1 MIKKLFIS
9 MIALAFC
16 QPMSSH
22 GANYSSSDIITNKL
36 KAVVGISAYDL
47 ETVLSDYVFSG
58 DTEAMVEV
66 FKTHWNPK
74 TGEISF
80 HDLLEVCVAG
90 GITHCQQTPSDSRC
104 KELEVYSIGNDQ
116 CMVFIKNL
124 IDTAQSRIRLSK
136 FRGHTRNFDKRTCK
150 TIGGTWTKDITG
162 SGHYCAGQDG
172 KRLLFSDSC
181 GTGFGTCVR
190 DFASKVQVQEI
201 SGFELVKLWGQK
213 HGLQLTCD
221 PEYENR
227 SDTIPGKVISATS
240 ETSTGKDTG
249 QDFIRCSANEEA
261 YEFEF
266 DDLNETMDVEN
277 FFGISAGICALF
289 GLESGAFSAYGECRT
304 QDYEICKSI
313 SDIAK
318 KFGMTASLG
327 FGDATSC
334 RFWPSVWGGGEPR
347 TAFDINPR
355 AFETY
360 INLSFTPETK
370 NMVREYVLAR
380 LSEQN
385 IVLETFECD
394 AGYVPYGDNDNLWT
408 CYVNSQPI
416 DFIFDDLSESSGQT
430 IKSSVSRMACEILGG
445 IGTYENCHGLDEQ
458 QCVTLGQELSKHGL
472 RGTHYDRE
480 LGGCLI
486 GEAEYERARNLV
498 AEIAGGVI
506 ITLVTL
512 GSGTAAYVAVTVGG
526 SIATDIAF
534 EAVYDWKR
542 SLPYEDYRDFINAIL
557 ACSTDVSGNLS
568 DAVRI
573 SQINTPENKNCLAK
587 ALGENYKLVVGQMTN
602 LAPED
607 QDILT
612 QTLANIA
619 NTLGTEDFM
628 KLASE
633 SEISLIKSSR
643 NYAEATLLAGTIIFN
658 PEKMITKFDNIIIN
672 SVPEL
677 RSILGRFGK
686 NPVLEPAH
694 ANSLG
699 RDFYR
704 ITINDGDNVDQIINT
719 LQGNGWYISATT
731 ATDGQKFLVA
741 SKEDIFGN
749 WPMSSSNWLTGV
761 TDSTHADLES
771 LIGRFGKTPYFASAS
786 SNRLGH
792 DYYRILINDRDNVD
806 QILNILQ
813 NNGWYV
819 SAEMS
824 NGQKYLAVSRK
835 NIFGSMSN
843 SSSNWLN
850 NAMNSN
856 KSTVKTGNTLI
867 ESLNRKNWTGYEN
880 GGFYYIRTSNLSS
893 TQHPTGLKFHIS
905 VSSADLEKATDIIG
919 NAAKR
924 SGVSGLFKVY
934 MNPDNLNWKRSQ
946 VGKEFTVYV
955 SPDGYSKSKI
965 QQFINE
971 TERGLRNARI
981 RQNGFG
987 PNVNYG
993 DKAVEGSQYMRY
1005 RYDRLDDYGNPQSG
1019 YREQYDFVA
1028 PNTQNG
1034 GDIMNGIRA
1043 Y

>member
-16 QPMSSH
+16 QPMTSH
-22 GANYSSSDIITNKL
+22 GANYSSPDIITNKL
-36 KAVVGISAYDL
+36 NAVVGISAYDL

-136 FRGHTRNFDKRTCK
+136 FRGQTRDFDKRTCK

-190 DFASKVQVQEI
+190 DFASGVQVQEI

-266 DDLNETMDVEN
+266 DDLNESYDLDN
-277 FFGISAGICALF
+277 YRGITAGLCALF
-289 GLESGAFSAYGECRT
+289 ELDRANGTGFGVCRT
-304 QDYEICKSI
+304 K
-313 SDIAK
+313 
-318 KFGMTASLG
+318 
-327 FGDATSC
+327 DATLCQEINKSAE
-334 RFWPSVWGGGEPR
+334 RFGYTSSYNDIEGCIIKASSQVASGQPR
-347 TAFDINPR
+347 TAFNINPWE
-355 AFETY
+355 FSDY
-360 INLSFTPETK
+360 INLAFTNETK
-370 NMVREYVLAR
+370 NLVKDYVKTTLDG
-380 LSEQN
+380 QN
-385 IVLETFECD
+385 ILLESFDCD
-394 AGYVPYGDNDNLWT
+394 AAYKDYGQNDNLWT
-408 CYVNSQPI
+408 CYVNSQPV
-416 DFIFDDLSESSGQT
+416 DFVFDDLSEHSDQT
-430 IKSSVSRMACEILGG
+430 IKSSISRMACEILGG

-458 QCVTLGQELSKHGL
+458 QCITLGQKIQERGL
-472 RGTHYDRE
+472 AGTYYDRE
-480 LGGCLI
+480 KGGCI
-486 GEAEYERARNLV
+486 IKEAETEHTKQLIAEVAIGVVVTTLTLGTGSPILV
-498 AEIAGGVI
+498 AVSI
-506 ITLVTL
+506 
-512 GSGTAAYVAVTVGG
+512 GG

-534 EAVYDWKR
+534 EAVYDWQR

-557 ACSTDVSGNLS
+557 ACSTDGSGNLS

-573 SQINTPENKNCLAK
+573 SQINTPENKKCLAK
-587 ALGENYKLVVGQMTN
+587 ALNENYKLVVGQMTK

-607 QDILT
+607 QNILT

-643 NYAEATLLAGTIIFN
+643 NYAGATLLAGTIIFN

-672 SVPEL
+672 SAPEI
-677 RSILGRFGK
+677 RSLLGRFGK

-719 LQGNGWYISATT
+719 LQGNGWYISATS

-741 SKEDIFGN
+741 SKENIFGN
-749 WPMSSSNWLTGV
+749 WSKSSSNWLSGV
-761 TDSTHADLES
+761 TDLTHANLES
-771 LIGRFGKTPYFASAS
+771 LIGRFGKTPYFISAS

-835 NIFGSMSN
+835 NIFGTMSN

-850 NAMNSN
+850 NVMNSN

-867 ESLNRKNWTGYEN
+867 ESLNRKNWTGYEH

-893 TQHPTGLKFHIS
+893 SQHATGLKFHIS
-905 VSSADLEKATDIIG
+905 VSSADLEKATDIVG

-924 SGVSGLFKVY
+924 SGISGLFKVHL
-934 MNPDNLNWKRSQ
+934 NPDNLNWKQSQ
-946 VGKEFTVYV
+946 AGKEFTVYV